1 MGKSTKGSKTKTNL
15 ETLVSNAKPRHENT
29 EEGNDTKRVLET
41 SGAVQQQQTQNQ
53 SQPPAEPAA
62 SEGNP
67 KPLTQSL
74 NNPMKGKNISGRS
87 WKVHPQKRAS
97 SLTKTKFNNQSKSW
111 EKRQAEKLA
120 RQEMLELQKQM
131 KEETRQSAIQK
142 KERRLENEK
151 RRAENEFKNIQQSI
165 QTLNANKVGYTLKAM
180 SKKQLR
186 QIKKSRMNTKTGVVE
201 YVPAYAK

>member
-41 SGAVQQQQTQNQ
+41 SGAVQHTQNQ

-67 KPLTQSL
+67 KPQTQSL
-74 NNPMKGKNISGRS
+74 NNPLKGRNISGRS

-97 SLTKTKFNNQSKSW
+97 SLTKTKFNNRSKSW

-151 RRAENEFKNIQQSI
+151 RRAENEFRNIQQSI
-165 QTLNANKVGYTLKAM
+165 QTLNTNKVGYTLKAM

-186 QIKKSRMNTKTGVVE
+186 QIKKTRMNTKTGVVE